1 MKCAEKTLDEDAVLT
16 LDADKL
22 HTIVDGQFPCHES
35 ASQICQVFHVR
46 FKNDIK
52 VVTCKPYPRYT
63 KLLQL

>member
-1 MKCAEKTLDEDAVLT
+1 
-16 LDADKL
+16 
-22 HTIVDGQFPCHES
+22 
-35 ASQICQVFHVR
+35 VFHVR